1 MANPLYTSIKGLYLD
16 REMKYTV
23 FEVYAVLTYL
33 DHGIAYAW
41 NAGYHTIC
49 FFALYSLTLV
59 ILHIL
64 LFHEDTVVW
73 FATEI

>member
-33 DHGIAYAW
+33 DRGVAYAL

-49 FFALYSLTLV
+49 FFALYSLALV
-59 ILHIL
+59 ISW
-64 LFHEDTVVW
+64 VM
-73 FATEI
+73 